1 MGINKSIRLSTDA
14 SAAKYIAARKGLG
27 KVRHIEVNQLW
38 FQDKV
43 GKGEIEVR
51 KVSGGTNIADALT
64 KHVEAE
70 KVKRHCEAIGTEI
83 RGSRHSIM
91 PKVAEDESTE
101 QAESQ

>member
-1 MGINKSIRLSTDA
+1 M
-14 SAAKYIAARKGLG
+14 RKA
-27 KVRHIEVNQLW
+27 
-38 FQDKV
+38 
-43 GKGEIEVR
+43 
-51 KVSGGTNIADALT
+51 SGGTNIADALT